1 LVTPIDHDLGVA
13 HGEAFQST
21 LAAAQAGGEWA
32 VASLYRSVN
41 PSLLRYLKARIAN
54 DAEDVAADTWLD
66 VARSLATFEGG
77 ENDFTA
83 WVFTIARRR
92 VVDHRRREGR
102 RRESADEA
110 LADVAA
116 PGDAESAALEG
127 RLGDEAARRM
137 VACLPDEQADIV
149 LLRVVGGF
157 SVEEVSRLTG
167 RRPGTVRV
175 LQHRALKRLAREIG
189 EDL

>member
-1 LVTPIDHDLGVA
+1 MTTPIDHHLGVA
-13 HGEAFQST
+13 DGEEFRTT

-32 VASLYRSVN
+32 VASLYRRVN
-41 PSLLRYLKARIAN
+41 PALLRYLKGRIAR
-54 DAEDVAADTWLD
+54 DAEDVAADAWLD

-92 VVDHRRREGR
+92 LIDHRRRVGR
-102 RRESADEA
+102 RAESADEA
-110 LADVAA
+110 IAEMAA
-116 PGDAESAALEG
+116 PGDAASAALEG

-149 LLRVVGGF
+149 LLRVVAGL
-157 SVEEVSRLTG
+157 SVEEVARLTG

-189 EDL
+189 EDV